1 MMSENKKQ
9 KIPCS
14 VGLLTLNSGA
24 YLEPALESLK
34 DFEDV
39 FLLDGNST
47 DNTLDIAKKFEIPV
61 YKQVETEEK
70 NIKISNFTQMREKT
84 LELSKCEW
92 VFFCDSDEVVD
103 SSLVEEV
110 RAVVKQNLNVGYNIQ
125 KKYLVKDKKIEHCFN
140 YPNYYLRLYPKR
152 SGIHFRPGKIV
163 HEQMT
168 IPKEIEVK
176 NLVGA
181 VYSRY
186 PDTYKECVKKD
197 KYYVELAKRNMFP
210 AQGRQFPRW
219 MCARNSVRYFLRA
232 GNIFYK
238 TLKTY
243 VKYGYKDSLPFLH
256 ALRHVRYHLIVSLLC
271 LKQIFV

>member
-1 MMSENKKQ
+1 MNE

-14 VGLLTLNSGA
+14 VGILTLNSGA

-47 DNTLDIAKKFEIPV
+47 DNTLEIAKKFGRAV

-70 NIKISNFTQMREKT
+70 NIKISNFTQMRNKAIGLT
-84 LELSKCEW
+84 KCDW
-92 VFFCDSDEVVD
+92 VFLFDSDEVMD
-103 SSLVEEV
+103 PALVEEI
-110 RAVVKQNLNVGYNIQ
+110 RTVVQGSPMIGYNIQ
-125 KKYLVKDKKIEHCFN
+125 KKYLVRNKKIEYCFN
-140 YPNYYLRLYPKR
+140 YPNYYLRLFAKQ
-152 SGIHFRPGKIV
+152 SGITFKADKIV

-168 IPKEIEVK
+168 VPNGIKVV
-176 NLVGA
+176 NLKGA

-186 PDTYKECVKKD
+186 PDTYAECVEKD
-197 KYYVELAKRNMFP
+197 KYYIALAKRNMFP
-210 AQGRQFPRW
+210 EGRRQFPRW
-219 MCARNSVRYFLRA
+219 MSARNAVRYFLRA

-243 VKYGYKDSLPFLH
+243 LLHGYGSSLPFLH
-256 ALRHVRYHLIVSLLC
+256 VWRHVRYHLVISFYC
-271 LKQIFV
+271 LKQVFV